1 MKINRSIFLL
11 ATIFLSASFAF
22 AQDNRISATWQVEK
36 YDLTATLPANE
47 TDRAMNVQAVL
58 TLKNI
63 SSAAAR
69 TATLRIS
76 PSAEVIS
83 GKVNGAASDFTKG
96 QEKIGT
102 GTLQRIVFRMPS
114 VAPGSSVTV
123 EADYKLTVTDNSG
136 LNAISSLTSQFLP
149 LSFWY
154 PTPNSWF
161 FVRGADY
168 APMKIKVVDPLGRTT
183 ISSGTEASGVFD
195 SNYYAQPFFITGSFE
210 RIDADGVSV

>member
-1 MKINRSIFLL
+1 MLKYSYAILFIF
-11 ATIFLSASFAF
+11 IFVTASF

-36 YDLTATLPANE
+36 YDITATLPANDA
-47 TDRAMNVQAVL
+47 DRAMNVHAIL

-63 SSAAAR
+63 SSSAAR

-83 GKVNGAASDFTKG
+83 GKVNGAASEFTKG

-102 GTLQRIVFRMPS
+102 GTLQRIVFRMAS
-114 VAPGSSVTV
+114 VAPGASVTV
-123 EADYKLTVTDNSG
+123 ETDYKLTVTDNSG

-168 APMKIKVVDPLGRTT
+168 APMKIKVIDPAGRTT
-183 ISSGTEASGVFD
+183 ISAGTETAGAFEAK
-195 SNYYAQPFFITGSFE
+195 YHTQPFFVTGNFE
-210 RIDADGVSV
+210 RIDENGVSV